1 MEQMSIMRQH
11 MDWSVH
17 AHLSADRNLR
27 KTNGRLI
34 RTETELSQ
42 LKDDKKLLKSG
53 WKIVVVIGG
62 VISGFVSFAALIWKT
77 FIVP

>member
-11 MDWSVH
+11 MDWSVQ

-34 RTETELSQ
+34 RTETELSK
-42 LKDDKKLLKSG
+42 LEEDKKLLRSG
-53 WKIVVVIGG
+53 WKVVVIIGG